1 MMVWWF
7 FWLPV
12 LSGLW
17 EQMRRDKNKIREV
30 DGPDER

>member
-7 FWLPV
+7 FWLPL

-17 EQMRRDKNKIREV
+17 EQRRDKVREV
-30 DGPDER
+30 DGADER